1 MNREVKLTEDIYW
14 VGKIDDREV
23 PFHRLILAK
32 GTTYNA
38 YLLKTEKPTVIDT
51 VDLEFGREFVEYL
64 SELIDPQEIQ
74 YIVVNHTEPDHSGGL
89 AALASRA
96 TKATIVCTEI
106 AVPELKEMYKLHH
119 RNFLVV
125 KDGDTLDIGG
135 KTLKFKET
143 PYLHTEE
150 TMITY
155 CIEDKILFPCDI
167 FSTHVANYE
176 FFNDEVNEDITE
188 DFIGY
193 YNAIIHPHR
202 RYVRTLMEALKELEV
217 ADKLMGRQLDEKTS
231 LLLKQKIESTGVKV
245 YLNTTIDSI
254 LGEEEVTG
262 IKVNGD
268 QRIACDSVVYSIGV
282 TPNISLVNHTP
293 IHVNRGIVV
302 NEMMETNV
310 ESVYAAGDV
319 AEVNGK
325 IDGLWGRA
333 IDQGKSAGSNMVSI
347 SATYKKAI
355 PVTIFNAFDISLFSI
370 GCIDEKQCDTTIVE
384 EDGKEKYTRLFIK
397 DNKIVGVISLEGVV
411 ASIPYKSAIEEQVSL
426 EEINMKNTNIS
437 EIMSK
442 VKEKLQS

>member
-1 MNREVKLTEDIYW
+1 MNREIKLTEDIYW
-14 VGKIDDREV
+14 VGKIDNREV

-106 AVPELKEMYKLHH
+106 AVPELQEMYKLHN

-155 CIEDKILFPCDI
+155 CIEDKILFSCDI
-167 FSTHVANYE
+167 FSTHVAN
-176 FFNDEVNEDITE
+176 DEIFIDEANVDITE

-202 RYVRTLMEALKELEV
+202 RYVRTLIEALEGLDVQMIAPSHGYILRKDVQKYIDLYAEMSKDTTQGKKVTIVYTTIKNNTKKIANIIKETFEADNIKV
-217 ADKLMGRQLDEKTS
+217 TVFNADKSDKAQ
-231 LLLKQKIESTGVKV
+231 
-245 YLNTTIDSI
+245 I
-254 LGEEEVTG
+254 LG
-262 IKVNGD
+262 
-268 QRIACDSVVYSIGV
+268 SIQEADAVFIGSS
-282 TPNISLVNHTP
+282 TK
-293 IHVNRGIVV
+293 
-302 NEMMETNV
+302 
-310 ESVYAAGDV
+310 YAD
-319 AEVNGK
+319 
-325 IDGLWGRA
+325 
-333 IDQGKSAGSNMVSI
+333 M
-347 SATYKKAI
+347 
-355 PVTIFNAFDISLFSI
+355 I
-370 GCIDEKQCDTTIVE
+370 G
-384 EDGKEKYTRLFIK
+384 
-397 DNKIVGVISLEGVV
+397 N
-411 ASIPYKSAIEEQVSL
+411 L
-426 EEINMKNTNIS
+426 EEILI
-437 EIMSK
+437 E
-442 VKEKLQS
+442 VKEMNLEGKIAAAFGSYGWSGEAIEVVQDYLNETNMNVQSTSNVIKSTGMTHVEFPIRIRFSPKSEEKTQQIKHATTFVTDLLLSSI